1 VKKGGF
7 SKVLRRWGR
16 ESPRRCAPH
25 VGEVARGAQ
34 ACDVEA
40 RERAHLIY
48 EGPTQDLSLS
58 Y

>member
-1 VKKGGF
+1 
-7 SKVLRRWGR
+7 
-16 ESPRRCAPH
+16 
-25 VGEVARGAQ
+25 VGEVARGAI

-48 EGPTQDLSLS
+48 EGPTQNLSQG